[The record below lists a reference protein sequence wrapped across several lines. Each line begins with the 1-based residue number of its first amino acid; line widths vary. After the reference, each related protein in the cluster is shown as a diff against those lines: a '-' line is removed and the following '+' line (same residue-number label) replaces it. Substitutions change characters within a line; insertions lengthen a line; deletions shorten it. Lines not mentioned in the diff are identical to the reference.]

1 MGRVTWPVRVTYLPP
16 LSLGAYKSGLS
27 PHLGAPSGSSSG
39 PVTASAHRVVSRH
52 GMSRQDYAASEPDV
66 DAMAVT
72 FKLPLHHAARQ
83 QSFHE
88 GRSYDSSQATPR
100 GASTTRPIS

>member
-39 PVTASAHRVVSRH
+39 PVTASAHRVVSSGEPARH
-52 GMSRQDYAASEPDV
+52 VETGLRRV
-66 DAMAVT
+66 
-72 FKLPLHHAARQ
+72 
-83 QSFHE
+83 
-88 GRSYDSSQATPR
+88 
-100 GASTTRPIS
+100 GAGC